1 VTKGKIIL
9 IAFIVVIAGVLIYL
23 GPEKYLNLAFI
34 KSKLGEI
41 TQFKQANPGLSAFI
55 FCGIYIAATAA
66 SIPGALVLT
75 LLGGAIFGFVTGTI
89 LVVISATIGATIAF
103 LVARY
108 LFDDLVQN
116 KMGER
121 LAKIR
126 ENFRKEGW
134 LYLFSMRLVPVIP
147 FFAIN
152 LLMGLTSI
160 KVATYFIASL
170 IGMAPGTMVF
180 VNAGTQLAKLDSLKG
195 LLSPALIASFV
206 LLAIFP
212 YIAKYL
218 LKLIKGQKQ
227 TNV

>member
-1 VTKGKIIL
+1 MSKGKIIL
-9 IAFIVVIAGVLIYL
+9 IIGILIVAGTLIYL
-23 GPEKYLNLAFI
+23 GPEKYLNLEFI
-34 KSKLGEI
+34 KSKLNSLVEYRD
-41 TQFKQANPGLSAFI
+41 ANPGTAALV

-66 SIPGALVLT
+66 SIPGAIILT
-75 LLGGAIFGFVTGTI
+75 LLGGAIFGFFVGTI
-89 LVVISATIGATIAF
+89 LVLISATIGATIAF

-121 LAKIR
+121 LGKIR
-126 ENFRKEGW
+126 ENFRKEGA

-160 KVATYFIASL
+160 KTTTYFVASL

-180 VNAGTQLAKLDSLKG
+180 INAGTQLAKLDSING

-206 LLAIFP
+206 LLAVFP
-212 YIAKYL
+212 YLAKYL
-218 LKLIKGQKQ
+218 LTIIKGKKQ
-227 TNV
+227 DNG